1 MDVNTP
7 LRELPGVGEARA
19 KGLEKLGLR
28 VAGDLVGYFPRSY
41 EDRRQVYTIAE
52 APVGELCCVRVMAAE
67 EPRRMHI
74 RKGLDVTR
82 LKVVDGASAMLVT
95 FFNQGYVRQALHRGE
110 EYILYGRV
118 ELMGSH
124 RQMTNPQFEG
134 AERPW
139 ACGRIMP
146 VYPLTAGITN
156 HLLAGLVERAIQELP
171 PPAETLP
178 DDLLARHRLS
188 PAADCWRSIHF
199 PADEDALDAARR
211 RFAFEELFY
220 LSLGLAL
227 LRERRSRGH
236 GPAFGETDLEGF
248 YQLLPFTLTGA
259 QKRAL
264 EESAADLALTRPMN
278 RLVQGDVG
286 SGKTAV
292 AAGCAWLAVR
302 SGWQCAMMAP
312 TEILAEQHA
321 KTLSAMLAPAGIQV
335 GLLTGSMKVSE
346 KRKVLAALET
356 GALPFVVGTHALLSQ
371 GVAFRRLG
379 LVITDEQ
386 HRFGVE
392 QRAALAAKANTP
404 KDPPQEGRRLCGEG
418 GGNSLSPAADEIR
431 KGAPGAACRAGE
443 VEQRAALAAKANT
456 PKDPPQEGRRLCG
469 EGGGNSLS
477 PAADEIRK
485 GAPGAAYRAGE
496 VEQRAALAAK
506 AGGEED
512 FSPNVLVMSATPIP
526 RTLALIIYGD
536 LDVSVID
543 ELPPGRVPV
552 KTVLVGE
559 SKRQRM
565 YGFVRDQVK
574 EGRQV
579 YIVCPAVEE
588 NPEGAWDLKAV
599 TEYARVLGEQVF
611 PDLRVG
617 LVHGRMK
624 AKEKEAAMAAFTAG
638 ETHILVS
645 TTVIEVG
652 VDVPNASL
660 IIIENADRYGL
671 SQLHQLRGRVGR
683 GKHQSWCVLV
693 SDNRSPDTRARLKVL
708 TQTNDGFKIAEEDLK
723 LRGPGDFFGQRQ
735 HGLPALRVADLETDT
750 RVLKEAQDAAAEVL
764 AADPALTRPEHRPL
778 LEKVRRLFEE
788 DPDRFN

>member
-28 VAGDLVGYFPRSY
+28 EAGDLVGYFPRSY
-41 EDRRQVYTIAE
+41 EDRRQVYAIAE

-74 RKGLDVTR
+74 RRGLDVTR
-82 LKVVDGASAMLVT
+82 LKVVDRASAMLVT

-118 ELMGSH
+118 ELMGNH

-156 HLLAGLVERAIQELP
+156 HLLAGLVEGALRELP
-171 PPAETLP
+171 PPVETLP
-178 DDLLARHRLS
+178 DDLLARHRLA
-188 PAADCWRSIHF
+188 PAAECWRSIHF

-227 LRERRSRGH
+227 LRERRSRGR

-248 YQLLPFTLTGA
+248 YKLLPFALTGA
-259 QKRAL
+259 QRQAL
-264 EESAADLALTRPMN
+264 EEAAADLALTRPMN

-321 KTLSAMLAPAGIQV
+321 KTLSAMLAPAGIEV

-346 KRKVLAALET
+346 KRKVLSALES

-371 GVAFRRLG
+371 GVAFHRLG

-392 QRAALAAKANTP
+392 QRAALAAKA
-404 KDPPQEGRRLCGEG
+404 G
-418 GGNSLSPAADEIR
+418 G
-431 KGAPGAACRAGE
+431 
-443 VEQRAALAAKANT
+443 Q
-456 PKDPPQEGRRLCG
+456 
-469 EGGGNSLS
+469 
-477 PAADEIRK
+477 
-485 GAPGAAYRAGE
+485 
-496 VEQRAALAAK
+496 
-506 AGGEED
+506 ED

-543 ELPPGRVPV
+543 ELPPGRMPV

-565 YGFVRDQVK
+565 YGFVRDQVR

-723 LRGPGDFFGQRQ
+723 LRGPGDFFGERQ

-750 RVLKEAQDAAAEVL
+750 RVLKEAQDAAAELL
-764 AADPALTRPEHRPL
+764 ATDPALTRSEHRPM